1 MRAPKPEAT
10 APEMA
15 QVPPGPRMVRRMFN
29 TGSGKAVS
37 ISEEGLAKAQQE
49 MQAIVPTTQGVN
61 GSGTKFE
68 NLAGTR

>member
-1 MRAPKPEAT
+1 
-10 APEMA
+10 
-15 QVPPGPRMVRRMFN
+15 MVRRMFN